1 MRVLFPGHPDGG
13 HVRSRGLWPNRPSGL
28 SLAREPIAIDEADS
42 GGYAARMTVV
52 GADLPPSAAPA
63 AAWRR
68 PPRSAPEGRRASS
81 GRSLAILGVLFFFY
95 LYSMAGGLLAS
106 GPGIP
111 PWSTALPC
119 LVICAVGVGYG
130 LAVIATAGRPRVR
143 LMMRDWGLGGSA
155 AAKVWLGLAYLLPL
169 AGSFAAGWVLSPA
182 GSFSAVATTPPSLLV
197 RLLGP
202 AAFVLCL
209 ILARVSSLRAV
220 KNAIFDGRAP
230 SFTVSSDQAWWWDG
244 QEWTNVAD
252 AAPESALRSPDTNYW
267 WTGQDWIP
275 LPPRP

>member
-1 MRVLFPGHPDGG
+1 MACGRH
-13 HVRSRGLWPNRPSGL
+13 RRARSGL
-28 SLAREPIAIDEADS
+28 SLACEPIAIDEADS

-68 PPRSAPEGRRASS
+68 PPWSAPEGRRPSS
-81 GRSLAILGVLFFFY
+81 GRSLAILGVLFFFWI
-95 LYSMAGGLLAS
+95 YSMAGAVVASVPDISWPAELPFLA
-106 GPGIP
+106 
-111 PWSTALPC
+111 
-119 LVICAVGVGYG
+119 ICAVGVGYG

-143 LMMRDWGLGGSA
+143 LTMRDWGLGGSA

-182 GSFSAVATTPPSLLV
+182 GSFSAVATTPLSLLV

-209 ILARVSSLRAV
+209 ILARVSSLGAV

-244 QEWTNVAD
+244 QQWTNVAD

-275 LPPRP
+275 LPARP

>member
-1 MRVLFPGHPDGG
+1 
-13 HVRSRGLWPNRPSGL
+13 
-28 SLAREPIAIDEADS
+28 
-42 GGYAARMTVV
+42 MTVV
-52 GADLPPSAAPA
+52 GADLPPSATPA

-68 PPRSAPEGRRASS
+68 PPWSAPEGRHPSS
-81 GRSLAILGVLFFFY
+81 GRSLAILGVLFFLY
-95 LYSMAGGLLAS
+95 LYSMAGAVALE
-106 GPGIP
+106 PGIP
-111 PWSTALPC
+111 WPAALPY